1 MADELPPGEAA
12 ARIPEECF
20 AVVRH
25 LWDLLD
31 HQLTEAQADRL
42 RDHIRDCGICHGYH
56 LYQENFLEAMAAYR
70 SQFGAPLRVREK
82 VLASLYEKGFAGRGS
97 AEVVS
102 F

>member
-1 MADELPPGEAA
+1 MTDALPAGEAVA
-12 ARIPEECF
+12 QIPEECL

-42 RDHIRDCGICHGYH
+42 RGHIGDCEICHRYH

-70 SQFGAPLRVREK
+70 SQFGAPLRVKEK
-82 VLASLYEKGFAGRGS
+82 VLDSLHETGFAGTG
-97 AEVVS
+97 
-102 F
+102 